1 MSKENGVVLRNPK
14 NNRRKN
20 TDGYRTDS
28 GCFEDVDL
36 QMANR
41 HSPTSTSS
49 ESVVVDNNDVPATEH
64 GTEEF
69 RVATDHADTS
79 PICSS
84 LADECADD
92 KDFHAILKRLSDI
105 TSDPGDLYRL
115 CFSSRLSYCGHM
127 SSNAESGEA
136 TGKNDQNDS
145 SIVEE
150 TNSCT
155 NCEILNESLSEEGEK
170 CLKRS
175 SHGQQ
180 CVELLSLLSSC
191 AVRAKENPSMF
202 RNSNLGNSLVGQLSS
217 LLSTLEEAKRNSTQ
231 SNEVQSTLTAEQIS
245 PNTQLTVPDCTSL
258 STSHFD
264 NSKSSLLPQ
273 GSNTSSDETDL
284 TKIETDLT
292 RSNNGYDQQAPHLI
306 KTSNDDSV
314 LEIEN
319 DLIPTKKL
327 EGQRPLHPN
336 ESEELESKLPSAS
349 FKSRHGEIKSNTD
362 SKMTGAFLNNSVD
375 THNKPLSPSGKT
387 EELEIPLSA
396 SSNKSSFAI
405 NSSHEICPAPQHLL
419 DNGGEKSPLQKQ
431 NEECHTSLPV
441 SNIQTSLVTTPQE
454 TRLSKVDSTLKYPP
468 DNQDEHLFILN
479 QPESNNAIPEHNMSD
494 SHRSITSVTDG
505 DDVVTTGRRA
515 VKPYSWDYGDIW
527 EKELERARS
536 IESCQ
541 SSEQEGHFPSRKDPV
556 RDMLPSFEEIRDE
569 LFHNAGFTYDNSG
582 HSDGSKRRS
591 RSADAR

>member
-14 NNRRKN
+14 NNRRKK

-49 ESVVVDNNDVPATEH
+49 ESVLVDNNDNPSNEHGSDECRATTEH
-64 GTEEF
+64 P
-69 RVATDHADTS
+69 DTS

-105 TSDPGDLYRL
+105 TNDPGDLYRL

-127 SSNAESGEA
+127 SSNAENGET

-150 TNSCT
+150 TSSCT
-155 NCEILNESLSEEGEK
+155 NCEILNESLSEKGDK
-170 CLKRS
+170 CSKRS

-180 CVELLSLLSSC
+180 CVELLSLLSTC
-191 AVRAKENPSMF
+191 AVKAKENPGMF
-202 RNSNLGNSLVGQLSS
+202 SNSSLGNSLVGQLSS
-217 LLSTLEEAKRNSTQ
+217 LLSTLEEAKRNSTL
-231 SNEVQSTLTAEQIS
+231 SNEGQSTSTPEQIS
-245 PNTQLTVPDCTSL
+245 PNTQMIVPESTSL

-264 NSKSSLLPQ
+264 NNESSLPQ
-273 GSNTSSDETDL
+273 GSNTSSDET
-284 TKIETDLT
+284 K
-292 RSNNGYDQQAPHLI
+292 
-306 KTSNDDSV
+306 
-314 LEIEN
+314 
-319 DLIPTKKL
+319 
-327 EGQRPLHPN
+327 
-336 ESEELESKLPSAS
+336 ELDSKLPSAS
-349 FKSRHGEIKSNTD
+349 FKPRHGGTRSNTD
-362 SKMTGAFLNNSVD
+362 FKMSAAALNNPVD
-375 THNKPLSPSGKT
+375 THSKPLSPLGET
-387 EELEIPLSA
+387 EELEAPLST
-396 SSNKSSFAI
+396 SSNKTSFAT
-405 NSSHEICPAPQHLL
+405 NSSHEICAAQKHLL
-419 DNGGEKSPLQKQ
+419 KNRGEKSLLLKQ
-431 NEECHTSLPV
+431 NEEYHTSLPV
-441 SNIQTSLVTTPQE
+441 SSIQTSLVTTSQE
-454 TRLSKVDSTLKYPP
+454 KTLNQVDSTQKYPP
-468 DNQDEHLFILN
+468 DSQDENLFVLN
-479 QPESNNAIPEHNMSD
+479 QPESDNAVPEHNISD
-494 SHRSITSVTDG
+494 NRRSITSVTDG

-536 IESCQ
+536 IELCQ
-541 SSEQEGHFPSRKDPV
+541 GSEQESHFPSRKDPV

-569 LFHNAGFTYDNSG
+569 LFQNAGFTNDNSG
-582 HSDGSKRRS
+582 PSDGFKRRS